1 MSSLSL
7 MTKIYEPDIETK
19 FQNKYRIPST
29 RLKNYDYSQNGAYFV
44 TICAKNREHW
54 FGKIVISQLQYEM
67 RLSEIGNNAQK
78 YWLKIPNHFSFV
90 KLGEFVVM
98 PNHIHGIVI
107 IDKNDNY
114 IVETPNV
121 ETPKLGV
128 STGNDKKYWKSG
140 NLGVIINQYKRVCT
154 IQSRQINPNFA
165 WQSRFYDRII
175 RNEKEYGRISE
186 YIFYNPQNWEKDD
199 YFYFV
204 K

>member
-1 MSSLSL
+1 